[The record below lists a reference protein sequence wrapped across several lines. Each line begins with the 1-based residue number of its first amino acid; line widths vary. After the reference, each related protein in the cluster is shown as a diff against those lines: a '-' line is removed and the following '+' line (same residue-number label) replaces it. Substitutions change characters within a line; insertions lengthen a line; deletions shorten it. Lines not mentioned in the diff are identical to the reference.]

1 MGVIILIE
9 IINLSKSFN
18 DGKRTIN
25 AVDNVTLKI
34 NQGEI
39 FGIIGLSGAG
49 KSTLIRC
56 LNRLEEPDSGKILIE
71 GVELT
76 SLNTEN
82 LRKERK
88 DMGMI
93 FQHFNLLSQ
102 KTVFDNIA
110 FPLQLEK
117 KNKKEIENKVDELLR
132 YVGLEDKKYNYP
144 SQLSGGQ
151 KQRVAIARSLANNP
165 KILLSDE
172 GTSALDPQT
181 TESILNLL
189 KRIRDE
195 FGITIVMI
203 THQMEVVK
211 DICDR
216 VAIMEDGKVIE
227 EDTVENVF
235 RDPKTKTA
243 RNFIDSLQG
252 NVQEEIINPKNF
264 KGKIIRLSFLGDSAN
279 KPIVSK
285 VIKNFN
291 IDINILSGNINK
303 LQLSSVGH
311 LILELI
317 GEDEEINRAIS
328 FLENENVHVEVI

>member
-1 MGVIILIE
+1 MIVLIE
-9 IINLSKSFN
+9 IRNLTKSFN
-18 DGKRTIN
+18 DGEKNIN
-25 AVDNVTLKI
+25 AVNNVSLKI
-34 NQGEI
+34 NKGEI

-56 LNRLEEPDSGKILIE
+56 LNRLEEPDTGKILVGGI
-71 GVELT
+71 ELT
-76 SLNTEN
+76 SLNKKD

-117 KNKKEIENKVDELLR
+117 KNKKEIENKVDKLLQ

-181 TESILNLL
+181 TKSILNLL
-189 KRIRDE
+189 KQIRDE

-211 DICDR
+211 DICDK
-216 VAIMEDGKVIE
+216 VAIMENGEVIE
-227 EDTVENVF
+227 ENTVENLF

-243 RNFIDSLQG
+243 QTFIDSLQG
-252 NVQEEIINPKNF
+252 NIQEEIISPKDF
-264 KGKIIRLSFLGDSAN
+264 KGKIIRLSFLGDSAK

-285 VIKNFN
+285 VIKNFE

-303 LQLSSVGH
+303 LQLSNVGH

-317 GEDEEINRAIS
+317 GEDIEINKAIS
-328 FLENENVHVEVI
+328 FLQNENVHVEVI

>member
-1 MGVIILIE
+1 MIE
-9 IINLSKSFN
+9 IKDLSKSFY
-18 DGKRTIN
+18 DGEKIIK
-25 AVDNVTLKI
+25 AVDNVSLKI
-34 NQGEI
+34 NKGEI

-56 LNRLEEPDSGKILIE
+56 LNRLEEPDSGRILVE
-71 GVELT
+71 GIELT
-76 SLNTEN
+76 SLSKKDLN
-82 LRKERK
+82 KERK

-102 KTVFDNIA
+102 KTVFDNIV

-117 KNKKEIENKVDELLR
+117 KDKYEIENRVDELLE
-132 YVGLEDKKYNYP
+132 YVGLKDKKHNYP

-151 KQRVAIARSLANNP
+151 KQRVAIARALANNP

-181 TESILNLL
+181 TKSILDLL
-189 KRIRDE
+189 KKIRDE
-195 FGITIVMI
+195 FDITIVMI

-211 DICDR
+211 DICDK
-216 VAIMEDGKVIE
+216 VAIMQDGAVIE
-227 EDTVENVF
+227 ENTVENIF
-235 RDPKTKTA
+235 REPKTKTA
-243 RNFIDSLQG
+243 QSFIDSLQG
-252 NVQEEIINPKNF
+252 NIQEEIINPNDF
-264 KGKIIRLSFLGDSAN
+264 KGTIIRLSFLGDSAK

-317 GEDEEINRAIS
+317 GEDIEINKAIS
-328 FLENENVHVEVI
+328 FLQDENVHVEVL